1 MQADATHWQR
11 PRRAGPL
18 LVVLGLHALLVLLW
32 WSGLASVG
40 RWLPPAA
47 KQAPLLVRNV
57 SIAPTAVNEQTPP
70 TPSPATSRRVKQPV
84 QRAATSVA
92 PTATLPSPVI
102 ILPETPVA
110 SSAEPAASQPNARL
124 DLALPRAS
132 GATAMRGRG
141 ALSEAQGSTR
151 QLALNDPRS
160 NEHID
165 PTKKLPDA
173 VAAAAKGDCMKG
185 DFTGSGMGIL
195 SAPFLAAAVLM
206 DKCKPQ
212 R

>member
-1 MQADATHWQR
+1 
-11 PRRAGPL
+11 L

-47 KQAPLLVRNV
+47 KQTPLLVRNV
-57 SIAPTAVNEQTPP
+57 SIAPAVKAAPPVVDAVMPQTSSAPIARKDKKPVVRSAAPAAVTAAPPNPAITTPD
-70 TPSPATSRRVKQPV
+70 
-84 QRAATSVA
+84 
-92 PTATLPSPVI
+92 
-102 ILPETPVA
+102 TPVA
-110 SSAEPAASQPNARL
+110 STAEPAASQPPAQL
-124 DLALPRAS
+124 DLALPRAT
-132 GATAMRGRG
+132 GAAAMRGRG

-185 DFTGSGMGIL
+185 DFTGGGMGIL
-195 SAPFLAAAVLM
+195 SAPFLAAAALM